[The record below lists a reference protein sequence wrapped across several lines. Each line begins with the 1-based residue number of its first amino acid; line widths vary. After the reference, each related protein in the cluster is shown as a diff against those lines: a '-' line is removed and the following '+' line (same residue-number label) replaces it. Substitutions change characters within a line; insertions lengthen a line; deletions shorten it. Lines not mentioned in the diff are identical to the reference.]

1 MSRSRLTLSLAS
13 LLVGMSLVISACQ
26 REQVTPPAAKPG
38 QPATVAAAPA
48 VNTEEPKPS
57 APAPET
63 AVTRAEAA
71 AEAVPAA
78 AQEAGPAEAPVVVA
92 QAQRGTAVGAPG
104 VLATGDGE
112 SPGLRVEIQE
122 LKRTTG
128 ETVTMRFTLIN
139 ESEKA
144 VGFGCGTF
152 GDCGS
157 ISGTHLIDGK
167 NKYAVV
173 RDKESTCLCSKG
185 LNAVEPK
192 GRRSLWARFPAPPDN
207 VQKVTVIVP
216 HFLPI
221 DDVPIGR

>member
-1 MSRSRLTLSLAS
+1 MNARDQRVTLLIA
-13 LLVGMSLVISACQ
+13 LVGTMVLVSACQ
-26 REQVTPPAAKPG
+26 REQSPPPAAKAS

-48 VNTEEPKPS
+48 VKLEEP
-57 APAPET
+57 
-63 AVTRAEAA
+63 
-71 AEAVPAA
+71 PAA
-78 AQEAGPAEAPVVVA
+78 AAAVSASVQEASAAEAPVVVA
-92 QAQRGTAVGAPG
+92 QAQRGATAGAPG

-122 LKRTTG
+122 LKRTSG
-128 ETVTMRFTLIN
+128 ETVTMRFTLVN

-173 RDKESTCLCSKG
+173 RDKESSCLCSKG
-185 LNAVEPK
+185 LSAVEPK

-207 VQKVTVIVP
+207 VPKVTVVIP